1 MANFYA
7 SNQIPDADYDAVPVT
22 QFGLAALRGMGSKQ
36 EIDARLPMA
45 PPPAARSSKGLGL
58 GAVLEKDAR
67 GKKAKVGEGEEEELM
82 MKRGA
87 RCCVVKGRLSGRY
100 GTVS

>member
-1 MANFYA
+1 MM
-7 SNQIPDADYDAVPVT
+7 

-36 EIDARLPMA
+36 EIDARLPLA
-45 PPPAARSSKGLGL
+45 PPQPVRRSKGLGL

-67 GKKAKVGEGEEEELM
+67 PKGEDGEGAEELI
-82 MKRGA
+82 MKRGT

-100 GTVS
+100 GTVSVSDQV